1 MLDRVIDLVG
11 GQAELAR
18 KVGVSPQ
25 VVNGWC
31 KRNRV
36 AASKAVAVE
45 QAVEGRV
52 TRYDLRPDIFG
63 EPPQPVA

>member
-1 MLDRVIDLVG
+1 MLDKVIELVG

-18 KVGVSPQ
+18 KVSVSPQ

-36 AASKAVAVE
+36 AAKKVLDVEKAVGG
-45 QAVEGRV
+45 QV
-52 TRYDLRPDIFG
+52 TRYDLRPDIYG
-63 EPPQPVA
+63 ESPQPVE